1 VMDDLATVDWGSL
14 THAYGSA
21 EDLPD
26 QLRALASADPST
38 RARAYEELDSRVCH
52 QGSRFE
58 ASAHVAPFLVD
69 LAGAP
74 TTPDR
79 PGVLRLLA
87 ALAIGFERWWLPA
100 TYPVAEVRRDV
111 GRKAGLTV
119 EGLQRELDDWVAG
132 APTGR
137 IRATR
142 AADAETREVTEER
155 DAEKWALA
163 AYDAV
168 RRGVGVYP
176 RGARLR

>member
-1 VMDDLATVDWGSL
+1 MDDLATVDWGSL

-21 EDLPD
+21 EDIPD
-26 QLRALASADPST
+26 QLRALASADP
-38 RARAYEELDSRVCH
+38 
-52 QGSRFE
+52 
-58 ASAHVAPFLVD
+58 
-69 LAGAP
+69 
-74 TTPDR
+74 
-79 PGVLRLLA
+79 
-87 ALAIGFERWWLPA
+87 
-100 TYPVAEVRRDV
+100 
-111 GRKAGLTV
+111 V